1 MTGETRDRLRASL
14 PWLALAVLSLP
25 GIGVS
30 TYLTYSHYADEATIC
45 AGVGSCELVQT
56 SEYSAIV
63 GIPVALMGLAYFVGV
78 AMLALARLL
87 RVPLAL
93 DWATPAVFTM
103 AMGGT
108 AFVGYLTAVE
118 LFVLEAICPWCVSVA
133 VMTVISLALAVWAR
147 LAEGAQEEGLE
158 PP

>member
-1 MTGETRDRLRASL
+1 MNAEAPSSLRASL
-14 PWLALAVLSLP
+14 PWLALVALSIP

-30 TYLTYSHYADEATIC
+30 TYLTYSHYTDEATIC

-56 SEYSAIV
+56 SEYSVIAGV
-63 GIPVALMGLAYFVGV
+63 PVALMGLAYFVAV
-78 AMLALARLL
+78 ASLATARLF

-93 DWATPAVFTM
+93 DWATPAAFTM
-103 AMGGT
+103 AIGGT

-133 VMTVISLALAVWAR
+133 VITVISLGIAVWAR
-147 LAEGAQEEGLE
+147 AVEGEG
-158 PP
+158 

>member
-1 MTGETRDRLRASL
+1 VSDISTGARTAVL
-14 PWLALAVLSLP
+14 PWIALALLALP
-25 GIGVS
+25 GMGVS
-30 TYLTYSHYADEATIC
+30 VYLTYSHYADEATIC

-56 SEYSAIV
+56 SEYSAIAGV
-63 GIPVALMGLAYFVGV
+63 PVALMGLAYFVAV
-78 AMLALARLL
+78 ALLASARLL

-93 DWATPAVFTM
+93 DQATPAAFAM
-103 AMGGT
+103 AIGGT

-133 VMTVISLALAVWAR
+133 VMTVISLGFVVWAR
-147 LAEGAQEEGLE
+147 FAEASDEDGLQ